1 MTKIYDVF
9 ISYSFDDQNIAESIC
24 GYLESQG
31 YKCFMAHR
39 DIPRGVV
46 WAAAITN
53 AIDESAMMAVVFSSS
68 FNDSTQTDRE
78 IELASENRLPIL
90 TYRIAD
96 TQMTGAKKYY
106 LKNLNWIDAFPNPET
121 CLDRLLDGV
130 SKLIGS
136 RQTVTDND
144 TVVVP
149 GYDNYPEHYN
159 YSEPQKD
166 WDTQQF
172 QDLTFPAIYY
182 FGPLKTLKQG
192 GTLHIYDEVAVFRPT
207 KINIGDKSD
216 KIIPIRDICGYKK
229 GILYSFS
236 IYLNN
241 GLEEKLGV
249 VEVWKKD
256 EIIQAFEA
264 RRNALFKNH
273 GQQVPPMR
281 VY

>member
-1 MTKIYDVF
+1 MAKVYDVF

-24 GYLESQG
+24 GYLESKG
-31 YKCFMAHR
+31 YKCFVAHR

-96 TQMTGAKKYY
+96 IQMTGAKKYY
-106 LKNLNWIDAFPNPET
+106 LKNLNWIDAFPDPES
-121 CLDRLLDGV
+121 CLGRLLDSV
-130 SKLIGS
+130 SILIGS
-136 RQTVTDND
+136 RQKASDNNTVDIPVFDNL
-144 TVVVP
+144 
-149 GYDNYPEHYN
+149 
-159 YSEPQKD
+159 SKQQKD
-166 WDTQQF
+166 KDSQQF
-172 QDLTFPAIYY
+172 QDLSFPAIYY

-192 GTLHIYDEVAVFRPT
+192 GYLHIYDEVAVFKPT

-241 GLEEKLGV
+241 GIEEKLGV
-249 VEVWKKD
+249 AEVWKKD

-281 VY
+281 VF